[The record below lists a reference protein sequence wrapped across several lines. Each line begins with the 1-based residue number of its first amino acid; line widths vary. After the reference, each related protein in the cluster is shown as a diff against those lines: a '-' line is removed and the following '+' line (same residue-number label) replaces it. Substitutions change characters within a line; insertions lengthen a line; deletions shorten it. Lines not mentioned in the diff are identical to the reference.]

1 MSVMMRGKLQAA
13 SKNCPTLLRPAQCF
27 TARPVSLLITVLI
40 LRVLSS
46 FDNRLLV
53 TESGVPTEVTNWDR
67 FPLCYLSYFALR
79 SGNLTPVNCEW

>member
-1 MSVMMRGKLQAA
+1 MIVTMRGKLQAA

-40 LRVLSS
+40 LHVLSS

-53 TESGVPTEVTNWDR
+53 TEKRSTDGSNQLGSVPATLLIL
-67 FPLCYLSYFALR
+67 LCVAVRQFDSSEL
-79 SGNLTPVNCEW
+79 